1 MCGVAAIALVLVST
15 GVVKIPG
22 LHGGSARAETGAGDT
37 SLAADRLAADRQW
50 ATATCTN
57 LLAWKAEIERDGTS
71 LNLSL
76 GAVARVKDAIAA
88 TNRAL
93 NELDRLGLP
102 PSAQNASAQAEV
114 EQLRSDIESRLRNLD
129 SAAGSVVSGN
139 LGAIGTLLGDL
150 ESDGGVGSTITAE
163 LRQVVSV
170 DLGLSLAE
178 TKACRQLV
186 GIPV

>member
-15 GVVKIPG
+15 GVVPIPG
-22 LHGGSARAETGAGDT
+22 LPGGSAQAKTGGGST

-93 NELDRLGLP
+93 DQLDRLGLP
-102 PSAQNASAQAEV
+102 PSAQSASAQAEV
-114 EQLRSDIESRLRNLD
+114 EQLRSDIESRLHNLD

-150 ESDGGVGSTITAE
+150 QSDSGMGSTITAE

-178 TKACRQLV
+178 TKACRQLA
-186 GIPV
+186 GIPI